1 MDKYDLLIVG
11 AGPGGYVGALK
22 AAQLG
27 MKVAIAESRQIGGT
41 CLNRGCIPTKTLLH
55 SAAIL
60 REIKNCATLGIEV
73 AGVDFDFAAMHRRK
87 NQVVEQ
93 LRGGVEALLKANKID
108 LLAGKA
114 KVTAIGQT
122 EVAGRTIVADKILL
136 AAGSVPLLLPL
147 PGADSARVLTSD
159 DILSGEQPF
168 FPRLLI
174 IGGGVIGMEFAAF
187 FNDLGGEVTVLESLD
202 RVLANF
208 DKSISQNLSM
218 IMKKRGVKV
227 YTAAQA
233 IRMESDEQG
242 ICCYFRHKEQ
252 ELSVTGDALLMAVGR
267 RAASADLVAADMDLQ
282 LERGRIR
289 TDQRYQ

>member
-202 RVLANF
+202 R
-208 DKSISQNLSM
+208 
-218 IMKKRGVKV
+218 
-227 YTAAQA
+227 
-233 IRMESDEQG
+233 
-242 ICCYFRHKEQ
+242 
-252 ELSVTGDALLMAVGR
+252 
-267 RAASADLVAADMDLQ
+267 
-282 LERGRIR
+282 
-289 TDQRYQ
+289 